1 MDDDM
6 TPLPE
11 SPAFPSPMNQKETGL
26 TRREYAEVHVFAALA
41 AESPD
46 EAPND
51 LAERTESLINGLMLL
66 WETRDY

>member
-11 SPAFPSPMNQKETGL
+11 SPAFPSPMNQRETGL

-41 AESPD
+41 AESPN
-46 EAPND
+46 AQPRN
-51 LAERTESLINGLMLL
+51 LAEHTDTLVNGLMAL
-66 WETRDY
+66 WETRE